1 MTPKIEQPRKKHRLS
16 QRPSDSCLENTV
28 QQPLSKTQ
36 TEGNRKIILQNIMDS
51 FIMYLYNSTLRKR
64 SWNLTHCTDK
74 DTNQRN
80 RDLLNVPYLVSG
92 GTKTRVTCDAKANIL
107 PWACQGQK
115 AAGRGLEKSEETKLG
130 TKHWVTGLAS
140 SPSFHLSSP

>member
-1 MTPKIEQPRKKHRLS
+1 
-16 QRPSDSCLENTV
+16 
-28 QQPLSKTQ
+28 
-36 TEGNRKIILQNIMDS
+36 
-51 FIMYLYNSTLRKR
+51 MYLYNSTLRKR